1 MNVFVIGGGGRE
13 DALIW
18 KLKQSPRV
26 GKIFCAPGN
35 AGIAARVETVDIAV
49 GDVGALLQFAKSARI
64 DLTVVGPEQPL
75 SLGIVDA
82 FEAAGMRIFG
92 PRAAAAQ
99 IEASKAFSKRL
110 MKKYGIPTADAE
122 VLPLDEVR
130 RRLSS
135 LSFPIVLKVDGLA
148 SGKGVVIAQDA
159 AEAACALAMFESFG
173 AAAGQIVVEQYLTG
187 AEVSFFV
194 LTDGETVIPL
204 TSAEDHKQIFDGDR
218 GPNTG
223 GMGAISPSPRLTP
236 ALQADVMAR
245 IARPTIA
252 ALAAEGAPYCGVL
265 YLGLMLT
272 ADGSFV
278 LEYNARFGDPEAQAI
293 LVRLETDLVDL
304 IDAALDRRLDTTT
317 IRWRDDISVCVV
329 LAAAGY
335 PALPRT
341 GDAISGLDQVGDSD
355 IAVFH
360 AGTTMQDGRCVTSG
374 GRVLGVTAWGPSV
387 DAARRRAYAT
397 VDRLH
402 FDGRQYRRDI
412 GLRR

>member
-245 IARPTIA
+245 IALPTIA

>member
-1 MNVFVIGGGGRE
+1 MNILVIGGGGRE

-26 GKIFCAPGN
+26 TKIFCAPGN
-35 AGIAARVETVDIAV
+35 AGIAAQVQTVDIPV
-49 GDVGALLQFAKSARI
+49 GNIDALLQFAKRAQI

-75 SLGIVDA
+75 SLGIVDR

-110 MKKYGIPTADAE
+110 MKKYGIPTPDAE
-122 VLPLDEVR
+122 LLPLDEVR
-130 RRLSS
+130 RRLPS

-148 SGKGVVIAQDA
+148 AGKGVVIAQDS
-159 AEAACALAMFESFG
+159 AEAACALAMFESLG
-173 AAAGQIVVEQYLTG
+173 EAAGQIIVEQYLSG
-187 AEVSFFV
+187 AEASFFV
-194 LTDGETVIPL
+194 LTDGEAVIPL

-223 GMGAISPSPRLTP
+223 GMGAVSPSPRLTP

-245 IARPTIA
+245 IAQPTIA

-265 YLGLMLT
+265 YIGLMLT
-272 ADGSFV
+272 ADGPFV
-278 LEYNARFGDPEAQAI
+278 LEFNARFGDPEAQAI
-293 LVRLETDLVDL
+293 LVRLQTDLVDL
-304 IDAALDRRLDTTT
+304 IDAALDRRLDAAT
-317 IRWRDDISVCVV
+317 IQWRDDISVCVV

-335 PALPRT
+335 PAMPKT
-341 GDAISGLDQVGDSD
+341 GDAIAGLDQIGYTDV
-355 IAVFH
+355 AVFH
-360 AGTTMQDGRCVTSG
+360 AGTTMQDGRCVTNG
-374 GRVLGVTAWGPSV
+374 GRVLGVTSWGASV
-387 DAARRRAYAT
+387 DAARRRVYADI
-397 VDRLH
+397 DRVH
-402 FDGRQYRRDI
+402 FDVMQYRRDI

>member
-223 GMGAISPSPRLTP
+223 GMGAISPSPRLTH

-245 IARPTIA
+245 IALPTIA
-252 ALAAEGAPYCGVL
+252 ALAAEGATYCGVL